1 MARQLAPGDVI
12 GGFRLEQ
19 KFHHGGMGTLWKVS
33 RADIAAPAVMKLP
46 FLLPGE
52 DPLTIV
58 SYETEQMI
66 MPRLSGSHVPAF
78 IAAGDFDGPYV
89 VMELIAGRSLLDRL
103 PELPLPVGEVAD
115 LGARIADALED
126 IHRQRVIH
134 LDLKPSN
141 IMIRGGGGGGEG
153 EGGEGGAGG
162 GEVVL
167 LDFGLSR
174 HLDLPDLPG
183 EELAGPIG
191 TGVYIAPEQLLDVR
205 NDRRSDLFALGVLLY
220 FFATGTRPF
229 GEPRTIGQWRKR
241 LTRAPLPPRR
251 LQPDLPP
258 WFQEIVLH
266 CLEVDPR
273 QRYQSA
279 AHLAFDLR
287 HPELVRLSA
296 RAERSEAGGMFAALS
311 GWLRQAHARVAIAPD
326 PIAVGE
332 AAPIIVAAVDLGEED
347 AALTQALLAAI
358 ERLAAGEP
366 GARIACVNVLK
377 LARLALDRSE
387 DEAGRNLHL
396 LRLAELKHWAAPLAR
411 LPNQLT
417 YHVIEA
423 IDPAAALIE
432 FARRNHVRH
441 LITGARA
448 SSKARR
454 FIGSV
459 SAKVVAEAPCSV
471 TVVRA

>member
-12 GGFRLEQ
+12 GGFRLEE
-19 KFHHGGMGTLWKVS
+19 KFHHGGLGTLWKVS
-33 RADIAAPAVMKLP
+33 RPDIAAPLVMKLP

-66 MPRLSGSHVPAF
+66 LPRLSGSHVPAF
-78 IAAGDFDGPYV
+78 IAAGDFDGPYL
-89 VMELIAGRSLLDRL
+89 VMEQIAGRSLFDRL
-103 PELPLPVGEVAD
+103 PELPLSAGEVAD

-141 IMIRGGGGGGEG
+141 IMIRDGGE
-153 EGGEGGAGG
+153 A
-162 GEVVL
+162 VL
-167 LDFGLSR
+167 LDFGLAR

-183 EELAGPIG
+183 EELEGPIG
-191 TGVYIAPEQLLDVR
+191 TGVYIAPEQLLDIR

-220 FFATGTRPF
+220 FFATGKRPF
-229 GEPRTIGQWRKR
+229 GEPRTVGQWRKR

-251 LQPDLPP
+251 LRPDLPP
-258 WFQEIVLH
+258 WLQEIILH

-273 QRYQSA
+273 ERYQA
-279 AHLAFDLR
+279 ASHLAFDLR
-287 HPELVRLSA
+287 HPDLVRLSA
-296 RAERSEAGGMFAALS
+296 RAERTAPGGVFAALS

-347 AALTQALLAAI
+347 AALTQALLATI

-366 GARIACVNVLK
+366 GARITCVNVLK
-377 LARLALDRSE
+377 LARLALDQSE
-387 DEAGRNLHL
+387 DEEGRNLHL
-396 LRLAELKHWAAPLAR
+396 LRLAELRHWAAPLTR

-459 SAKVVAEAPCSV
+459 SAKIVAEAPCSV

>member
-1 MARQLAPGDVI
+1 MSRPRRGKSGKPACHRFSPRAWSRATEMARQLAPGDVI

-33 RADIAAPAVMKLP
+33 RADIAAPLVMKLP

-89 VMELIAGRSLLDRL
+89 VMELIVGRSLLDRL
-103 PELPLPVGEVAD
+103 PELPLPTGEVAD
-115 LGARIADALED
+115 LGAMIADALED

-141 IMIRGGGGGGEG
+141 IMIRDGGEGGDGGDGGGGGGSG
-153 EGGEGGAGG
+153 EA
-162 GEVVL
+162 VL
-167 LDFGLSR
+167 LDFGLAR

-183 EELAGPIG
+183 EELEGPIG
-191 TGVYIAPEQLLDVR
+191 TGVYIAPEQVLDVR

-220 FFATGTRPF
+220 FFATGKRPF
-229 GEPRTIGQWRKR
+229 GEPRTVGQWRKR
-241 LTRAPLPPRR
+241 LTQAPLPPRR
-251 LQPDLPP
+251 LRPDLPP
-258 WFQEIVLH
+258 WLQEIILH

-296 RAERSEAGGMFAALS
+296 RAERTEAGGICGALS
-311 GWLRQAHARVAIAPD
+311 GWEAEGHALIA
-326 PIAVGE
+326 
-332 AAPIIVAAVDLGEED
+332 
-347 AALTQALLAAI
+347 LAA
-358 ERLAAGEP
+358 RL
-366 GARIACVNVLK
+366 V
-377 LARLALDRSE
+377 
-387 DEAGRNLHL
+387 
-396 LRLAELKHWAAPLAR
+396 
-411 LPNQLT
+411 
-417 YHVIEA
+417 
-423 IDPAAALIE
+423 
-432 FARRNHVRH
+432 
-441 LITGARA
+441 
-448 SSKARR
+448 
-454 FIGSV
+454 
-459 SAKVVAEAPCSV
+459 
-471 TVVRA
+471 

>member
-1 MARQLAPGDVI
+1 
-12 GGFRLEQ
+12 
-19 KFHHGGMGTLWKVS
+19 LWKVS
-33 RADIAAPAVMKLP
+33 RPDIAAPLVMKLP

-103 PELPLPVGEVAD
+103 PDLPLPVGEVAD

-141 IMIRGGGGGGEG
+141 IMIRDGS
-153 EGGEGGAGG
+153 

-167 LDFGLSR
+167 LDFGLAR

-183 EELAGPIG
+183 EELEGPSG
-191 TGVYIAPEQLLDVR
+191 TGVYIAPEQLLGVR

-220 FFATGTRPF
+220 FFVTGTRPF

-251 LQPDLPP
+251 LRPDLPP

-273 QRYQSA
+273 ERYQSA

-296 RAERSEAGGMFAALS
+296 RAERSEAGGIFAALS
-311 GWLRQAHARVAIAPD
+311 GWLRQAHARVTIAPQ
-326 PIAVGE
+326 PTVVGA
-332 AAPIIVAAVDLGEED
+332 AAPIIVAAVDLREDD

-358 ERLAAGEP
+358 ERLAQDEP
-366 GARIACVNVLK
+366 GVRIACVNVLK
-377 LARLALDRSE
+377 LAPLALDRSE
-387 DEAGRNLHL
+387 DEEGRNLHL

-448 SSKARR
+448 ASKARR
-454 FIGSV
+454 FVGSV
-459 SAKVVAEAPCSV
+459 SAKIVAEAPCSV

>member
-19 KFHHGGMGTLWKVS
+19 KFHHGGLGTLWKVS
-33 RADIAAPAVMKLP
+33 RADIAAPLVMKLP

-52 DPLTIV
+52 DALAIV

-89 VMELIAGRSLLDRL
+89 VMELIAGRPLLDRL
-103 PELPLPVGEVAD
+103 PGLPLPAGEVAD

-141 IMIRGGGGGGEG
+141 IMIRDAGEG
-153 EGGEGGAGG
+153 VDG

-167 LDFGLSR
+167 LDFGLAR

-183 EELAGPIG
+183 EELEGPIG

-220 FFATGTRPF
+220 FFATGKRPF
-229 GEPRTIGQWRKR
+229 GEPRTVGQWRKR

-251 LQPDLPP
+251 LRPELPP
-258 WFQEIVLH
+258 WLQEIILH

-273 QRYQSA
+273 RRYQA
-279 AHLAFDLR
+279 ASHLAFDLR

-296 RAERSEAGGMFAALS
+296 RVERSGGGGMFAALS
-311 GWLRQAHARVAIAPD
+311 GWLRQVHARVALAPE

-332 AAPIIVAAVDLGEED
+332 AASIIVAAVDLGEED
-347 AALTQALLAAI
+347 AALTQALLATI
-358 ERLAAGEP
+358 KRLAAGEP
-366 GARIACVNVLK
+366 GARVACVNVLK
-377 LARLALDRSE
+377 LARLALDQTE

-396 LRLAELKHWAAPLAR
+396 LRLAELKHWAAPLER

-423 IDPAAALIE
+423 TDPAAALIE

-441 LITGARA
+441 VIMGARG

-454 FIGSV
+454 YVGSV

>member
-1 MARQLAPGDVI
+1 MARRLAPGDVI

-19 KFHHGGMGTLWKVS
+19 KFHHGGLGTLWKVS
-33 RADIAAPAVMKLP
+33 RADIAAPLVMKLP

-52 DPLTIV
+52 DALTIV

-89 VMELIAGRSLLDRL
+89 VMELIAGRPLLDRL
-103 PELPLPVGEVAD
+103 PGLPLPAGEVAD

-141 IMIRGGGGGGEG
+141 IMIRDAGEG
-153 EGGEGGAGG
+153 VDG

-167 LDFGLSR
+167 LDFGLAR

-183 EELAGPIG
+183 EELEGPIG
-191 TGVYIAPEQLLDVR
+191 TGVYIAPEQLLDIR
-205 NDRRSDLFALGVLLY
+205 NDRRSDLFALGVLMY
-220 FFATGTRPF
+220 FFATGKRPF
-229 GEPRTIGQWRKR
+229 GEPRTVGQWRKR

-251 LQPDLPP
+251 LRPELPP
-258 WFQEIVLH
+258 WLQEIILH

-273 QRYQSA
+273 RRYQA
-279 AHLAFDLR
+279 ASHLAFDLR

-296 RAERSEAGGMFAALS
+296 RAERTSGGGMFAALS
-311 GWLRQAHARVAIAPD
+311 GWLRQAHARVAIAPE

-332 AAPIIVAAVDLGEED
+332 AASIVVAAVDLGDDD
-347 AALTQALLAAI
+347 AALTQALLATI

-366 GARIACVNVLK
+366 GARVACVNVLK
-377 LARLALDRSE
+377 LARLALDQTE

-396 LRLAELKHWAAPLAR
+396 FRLAELKHWATPLER

-441 LITGARA
+441 MIMGARG

-454 FIGSV
+454 FVGSV

>member
-1 MARQLAPGDVI
+1 
-12 GGFRLEQ
+12 
-19 KFHHGGMGTLWKVS
+19 
-33 RADIAAPAVMKLP
+33 MKLP

-66 MPRLSGSHVPAF
+66 MPRLSGSHVPGF

-141 IMIRGGGGGGEG
+141 IMIRDGSDGGGGEG
-153 EGGEGGAGG
+153 GDGSGEA
-162 GEVVL
+162 VL
-167 LDFGLSR
+167 LDFGLAR

-220 FFATGTRPF
+220 FFVTGTRPF
-229 GEPRTIGQWRKR
+229 GEPRTIGQWRRR

-251 LQPDLPP
+251 LRPDLPP
-258 WFQEIVLH
+258 WLQEIILH

-273 QRYQSA
+273 ERYQSA

-311 GWLRQAHARVAIAPD
+311 GWLRQAQARVAIAPQ
-326 PIAVGE
+326 PIAVAE

-347 AALTQALLAAI
+347 PALAQALLAAI

-377 LARLALDRSE
+377 LARLALDHSE

-448 SSKARR
+448 ASKARR

-459 SAKVVAEAPCSV
+459 SAKIVAEAPCSV
-471 TVVRA
+471 TVVRT

>member
-1 MARQLAPGDVI
+1 
-12 GGFRLEQ
+12 
-19 KFHHGGMGTLWKVS
+19 
-33 RADIAAPAVMKLP
+33 
-46 FLLPGE
+46 
-52 DPLTIV
+52 
-58 SYETEQMI
+58 
-66 MPRLSGSHVPAF
+66 
-78 IAAGDFDGPYV
+78 V

-141 IMIRGGGGGGEG
+141 IMIRDGGGS
-153 EGGEGGAGG
+153 EGGAGR

-191 TGVYIAPEQLLDVR
+191 TGVYIAPEQLLGVR

-251 LQPDLPP
+251 LRPDSPP
-258 WFQEIVLH
+258 WIQEIILH
-266 CLEVDPR
+266 CLEVDPHE
-273 QRYQSA
+273 RYQSA

-296 RAERSEAGGMFAALS
+296 RAERTEAGGVFAALS
-311 GWLRQAHARVAIAPD
+311 GWLRQAHARVAIAPQ

-332 AAPIIVAAVDLGEED
+332 AAPIIVAAVDLAVED

-377 LARLALDRSE
+377 LARLALDPSE
-387 DEAGRNLHL
+387 DAEGRNLHL

>member
-1 MARQLAPGDVI
+1 MAGQVAPGDVI
-12 GGFRLEQ
+12 GGFRLDE
-19 KFHHGGMGTLWKVS
+19 KFHDGGLGTLWKVS
-33 RADIAAPAVMKLP
+33 RADSTAPLVMKLP
-46 FLLPGE
+46 FLRPGE
-52 DPLTIV
+52 DPLSIV

-66 MPRLSGSHVPAF
+66 MPRLTGRHVPKF
-78 IAAGDFDGPYV
+78 IGGGDFDGPYL
-89 VMELIAGRSLLDRL
+89 VMELIAGRPLIDRL
-103 PELPLPVGEVAD
+103 PELPLPAADVAH

-126 IHRQRVIH
+126 VHRQRVIH

-141 IMIRGGGGGGEG
+141 IMIRDDSGGGE
-153 EGGEGGAGG
+153 A
-162 GEVVL
+162 VL
-167 LDFGLSR
+167 LDFGLAR

-183 EELAGPIG
+183 EEVDGPIG
-191 TGVYIAPEQLLDVR
+191 TGVYIAPEQLFGTR
-205 NDRRSDLFALGVLLY
+205 NDRRSDLYALGVLLY
-220 FFATGTRPF
+220 FFATGKRPF
-229 GEPRTIGQWRKR
+229 GEPGTVGQWRKR

-251 LQPDLPP
+251 LRPDLPP
-258 WFQEIVLH
+258 WLQEIILH

-273 QRYQSA
+273 QRYQA
-279 AHLAFDLR
+279 ASHLAFDLR
-287 HPELVRLSA
+287 HPELVQLTA
-296 RAERSEAGGMFAALS
+296 RADRTGSGGIMAALS
-311 GWLRQAHARVAIAPD
+311 GWLRHTHARIAIAPE
-326 PIAVGE
+326 PFAVG
-332 AAPIIVAAVDLGEED
+332 AAASIIVAAVDLSEED
-347 AALTQALLAAI
+347 AALTQALLVAI

-377 LARLALDRSE
+377 LARVALDQTE

-471 TVVRA
+471 TVVRP

>member
-1 MARQLAPGDVI
+1 
-12 GGFRLEQ
+12 
-19 KFHHGGMGTLWKVS
+19 
-33 RADIAAPAVMKLP
+33 VMKLP

-58 SYETEQMI
+58 SY
-66 MPRLSGSHVPAF
+66 
-78 IAAGDFDGPYV
+78 DGPYV
-89 VMELIAGRSLLDRL
+89 VMELIAGRSLRDRL
-103 PELPLPVGEVAD
+103 PELPLAIAEVAD

-134 LDLKPSN
+134 LDVKPSN
-141 IMIRGGGGGGEG
+141 IMIR
-153 EGGEGGAGG
+153 EGGDGS
-162 GEVVL
+162 GEAVL
-167 LDFGLSR
+167 LDFGLAR

-183 EELAGPIG
+183 EELEGPIG
-191 TGVYIAPEQLLDVR
+191 TGVYIAPEQLLDIR

-220 FFATGTRPF
+220 FFVTGTRPF
-229 GEPRTIGQWRKR
+229 GEPRTVGQWRKR

-251 LQPDLPP
+251 LRPDLPP
-258 WFQEIVLH
+258 WFQEIILH

-296 RAERSEAGGMFAALS
+296 RAERSAAGGVFAALS
-311 GWLRQAHARVAIAPD
+311 GWLRQAHARVVIAPE

-347 AALTQALLAAI
+347 SGLTQALLATI

-377 LARLALDRSE
+377 LPRVALDESE
-387 DEAGRNLHL
+387 DEEGRNLHL
-396 LRLAELKHWAAPLAR
+396 LRLAGLKHWAAPLAR

-432 FARRNHVRH
+432 FARRNNVRH

-448 SSKARR
+448 SSKVRR
-454 FIGSV
+454 YVGSV

>member
-33 RADIAAPAVMKLP
+33 RADIAAPLVMKLP

-66 MPRLSGSHVPAF
+66 MPRLSGSHAPAF

-89 VMELIAGRSLLDRL
+89 VMELIAGHSLHDRL
-103 PELPLPVGEVAD
+103 PELPLPVAEVAD

-141 IMIRGGGGGGEG
+141 IMIRDGGDGGDGGGGDGD
-153 EGGEGGAGG
+153 AGS

-205 NDRRSDLFALGVLLY
+205 HDRRSDLFALGVLLY

-251 LQPDLPP
+251 LRPDLPP

-266 CLEVDPR
+266 CLEIDPR
-273 QRYQSA
+273 ERYQSA

-296 RAERSEAGGMFAALS
+296 RAERTEAGGIFAALS
-311 GWLRQAHARVAIAPD
+311 GWLRQAHARVAIAPQS
-326 PIAVGE
+326 IAVGE

-347 AALTQALLAAI
+347 SGLTQALLAAI

-377 LARLALDRSE
+377 LARLALDQSE
-387 DEAGRNLHL
+387 DEEGRNLHL

-448 SSKARR
+448 ASKARR

>member
-1 MARQLAPGDVI
+1 M
-12 GGFRLEQ
+12 FRLEQ

-33 RADIAAPAVMKLP
+33 RADIATPLVMKLP

-66 MPRLSGSHVPAF
+66 MPRLSGSHVPGF

-115 LGARIADALED
+115 LGARIADTLED

-141 IMIRGGGGGGEG
+141 IMIREGNGE
-153 EGGEGGAGG
+153 A
-162 GEVVL
+162 VL
-167 LDFGLSR
+167 LDFGLAR

-183 EELAGPIG
+183 EELEGPIG
-191 TGVYIAPEQLLDVR
+191 TGAYIAPEQLLDIR

-229 GEPRTIGQWRKR
+229 GEPRTVGQWRKR

-251 LQPDLPP
+251 LRPDLPP
-258 WFQEIVLH
+258 WFQEIILH

-273 QRYQSA
+273 QRYQA
-279 AHLAFDLR
+279 ASHLAFDLR
-287 HPELVRLSA
+287 HPELVRLTA
-296 RAERSEAGGMFAALS
+296 RAERTAAGGMFAALS
-311 GWLRQAHARVAIAPD
+311 GWLRQAHARVTIAPV

-347 AALTQALLAAI
+347 AALTQALLATI
-358 ERLAAGEP
+358 ERLATGEP

-377 LARLALDRSE
+377 LPRVALDESE
-387 DEAGRNLHL
+387 DEEGRNAPPRRAQALGGTAGAAAQSADLSRDRSDRSGCGADRIRPPQPCQASDHGGA
-396 LRLAELKHWAAPLAR
+396 RVAESAPLYRQRVGQDRRRSAVLCHGGAGIGPR
-411 LPNQLT
+411 LPCAGATSPPLPS
-417 YHVIEA
+417 A
-423 IDPAAALIE
+423 DPSPL
-432 FARRNHVRH
+432 RRSR
-441 LITGARA
+441 TR
-448 SSKARR
+448 
-454 FIGSV
+454 
-459 SAKVVAEAPCSV
+459 
-471 TVVRA
+471 

>member
-1 MARQLAPGDVI
+1 MAGRLTPGDVI
-12 GGFRLEQ
+12 GGFRLDE
-19 KFHHGGMGTLWKVS
+19 KFHDGGLGSLWKVS
-33 RADIAAPAVMKLP
+33 RADIAAPLVMKLP
-46 FLLPGE
+46 LLRPGE
-52 DPLTIV
+52 NPLSII

-66 MPRLSGSHVPAF
+66 MPRLSGRHVPQF
-78 IAAGDFDGPYV
+78 IAAGDFDGPYL
-89 VMELIAGRSLLDRL
+89 VMEMIAGRSLIDRL
-103 PELPLPVGEVAD
+103 PDLPLPAAEVAG

-126 IHRQRVIH
+126 VHRQRVIH

-141 IMIRGGGGGGEG
+141 IMIRDDSGGGE
-153 EGGEGGAGG
+153 A
-162 GEVVL
+162 VL
-167 LDFGLSR
+167 LDFGLAR

-183 EELAGPIG
+183 EEVDGPIG
-191 TGVYIAPEQLLDVR
+191 TGVYIAPEQLFGSR

-229 GEPRTIGQWRKR
+229 GEPQTVGQWRRR

-251 LQPDLPP
+251 LRPELPP
-258 WFQEIVLH
+258 WLQEIILH

-273 QRYQSA
+273 QRYQA
-279 AHLAFDLR
+279 ASHLAFDLR
-287 HPELVRLSA
+287 DPELVRLTA
-296 RAERSEAGGMFAALS
+296 RAERTASGGIMAALS
-311 GWLRQAHARVAIAPD
+311 GWLRQTHARLAIAPE
-326 PIAVGE
+326 PRAVGD
-332 AAPIIVAAVDLGEED
+332 AASIIVAAVDLGEED
-347 AALTQALLAAI
+347 SGLTQALLAAI

-454 FIGSV
+454 YIGSV

-471 TVVRA
+471 TVVRT

>member
-33 RADIAAPAVMKLP
+33 RADIAAPLVMKLP

-89 VMELIAGRSLLDRL
+89 VMELIDGRSLLDRL
-103 PELPLPVGEVAD
+103 PELPLPIAEVAD

-141 IMIRGGGGGGEG
+141 IMIREGGGEG
-153 EGGEGGAGG
+153 GDGS

-251 LQPDLPP
+251 LRPDLPP
-258 WFQEIVLH
+258 WFQEIILH
-266 CLEVDPR
+266 CLEIDPR
-273 QRYQSA
+273 ERYQSA

-296 RAERSEAGGMFAALS
+296 RAERTEAGGIFAALS
-311 GWLRQAHARVAIAPD
+311 GWLRQAHARVAIAPA

-347 AALTQALLAAI
+347 SGLTQALLAAI

-377 LARLALDRSE
+377 LARLALDQSE

-423 IDPAAALIE
+423 LDPATALIE

-441 LITGARA
+441 LIMGARG

-454 FIGSV
+454 YVGSV